1 MMTFILTYLV
11 IGLVLYAAGYN
22 LDSKK
27 NPQNYT
33 SERLPVNI
41 GVCVFF
47 TVAWAIIMP
56 VVLYALIQAK
66 KSQ

>member
-1 MMTFILTYLV
+1 MTTFFITYLV

-56 VVLYALIQAK
+56 MVLYVMLQAK
-66 KSQ
+66 KAQ